1 MQYTMFDVAVA
12 EHIATVTLN
21 RPEQRNTMPIP
32 FWTQLRHLFDAL
44 NDRPDVRVVVLAS
57 TGKHFTAGLDLRDFA
72 VLGPEF
78 AAGDRGRS
86 SERLR
91 RFILTMQESFS
102 AIERCRV
109 PVLAAIQGA
118 CIGGGVDM
126 ISACDMRYCT
136 TDAFFCIHE
145 INIGMTADVGTLQ
158 RLPRLIPDG
167 MAREL
172 AYTGRRLLAPR
183 ALEVGLV
190 NAVYPSHEVMLAEVT
205 ATAREI
211 AQRSPLAVVGTK
223 EMLNYTRDHSVADG
237 LNYVATW
244 NAGMFLTS
252 DVAEQMTANMEK
264 RPAQFSELLPA
275 RRLGEEPT

>member
-1 MQYTMFDVAVA
+1 
-12 EHIATVTLN
+12 
-21 RPEQRNTMPIP
+21 
-32 FWTQLRHLFDAL
+32 
-44 NDRPDVRVVVLAS
+44 VLAS

-72 VLGPEF
+72 VLGSEL

-91 RFILTMQESFS
+91 RLILTMQESFS
-102 AIERCRV
+102 AIARCRV

-136 TDAFFCIHE
+136 SDAFFCIHE

-167 MAREL
+167 VAREL

-190 NAVYPSHEVMLAEVT
+190 NAVYPNHETLLAEVT

-211 AQRSPLAVVGTK
+211 AQRSPLAVVGSK
-223 EMLNYTRDHSVADG
+223 EMLNYTRDHSEADG

-244 NAGMFLTS
+244 NAGMFLTT
-252 DVAEQMTANMEK
+252 DVMEQMTANMEK
-264 RPAQFSELLPA
+264 RAAQFPELLPD
-275 RRLGEEPT
+275 RRLDE

>member
-1 MQYTMFDVAVA
+1 MEYSMFDVSIA

-21 RPEQRNTMPIP
+21 RPEQRNTMPLL
-32 FWTQLRHLFDAL
+32 FWPQIRHLFTAL
-44 NDRPDVRVVVLAS
+44 NEQPEVRVVVLGS
-57 TGKHFTAGLDLRDFA
+57 ELS
-72 VLGPEF
+72 
-78 AAGDRGRS
+78 AGDRGRS

-91 RFILTMQESFS
+91 RLILTMQESFT

-136 TDAFFCIHE
+136 ADAFFCIHE

-167 MAREL
+167 VAREL

-183 ALEVGLV
+183 AQEVGLV
-190 NAVYPSHEVMLAEVT
+190 NAVYPNHETMLAEVMT
-205 ATAREI
+205 TAREI

-223 EMLNYTRDHSVADG
+223 QMLNYTRDHSIADG

-244 NAGMFLTS
+244 NAGMFLTG
-252 DVAEQMTANMEK
+252 DVMEQMAANLEK
-264 RPAQFSELLPA
+264 RPAQFPDLLPE
-275 RRLGEEPT
+275 RRLDEEPPK